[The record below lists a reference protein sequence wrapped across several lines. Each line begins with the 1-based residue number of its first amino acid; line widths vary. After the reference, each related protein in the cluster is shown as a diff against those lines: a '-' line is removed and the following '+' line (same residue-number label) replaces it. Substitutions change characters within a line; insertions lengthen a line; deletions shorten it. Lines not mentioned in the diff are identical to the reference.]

1 MMEAPWNIGTVIISI
16 VNMESAENG
25 CQPLPVLV
33 LIQHSIYIHAS
44 TGLNASY
51 IRLIFFCRYLTGLG

>member
-1 MMEAPWNIGTVIISI
+1 MMGDPLNIAGVIISV

-25 CQPLPVLV
+25 CQPVLV

-44 TGLNASY
+44 ASLKASY
-51 IRLIFFCRYLTGLG
+51 ISLIFFCRYLTGLE